1 MVRSVTVAQDRRY
14 VPTPIQPDERDVV
27 GVFILVVSEKWLF
40 AERTTAATGP
50 MESFSVDVWD
60 WV

>member
-1 MVRSVTVAQDRRY
+1 MVAVEVKVVAADL
-14 VPTPIQPDERDVV
+14 DERDVV